1 MTSEIIARELLQI
14 KAIKLSPQKPFTWSS
29 GLKSPIYCDNR
40 TVLSYPV
47 IRTRVIE
54 AFVENARRFS
64 PFDVIAGVATA
75 GIPHAALIAD
85 QLELPQIYVR
95 SEAKKHGLG
104 NQIEGQYETGQ
115 RVLVIEDLLSTGGS
129 SLKAVEALR
138 ATGLEVA
145 GVMAIFSYG
154 FDTCVQAFKAADCKY
169 YTLTDYATLIK
180 YAIES
185 RMITD
190 EEYQIL
196 KTWNHDPAAWSAAH
210 VQ

>member
-1 MTSEIIARELLQI
+1 MMTSEIIARELLQI

-85 QLELPQIYVR
+85 QLELPLIYV
-95 SEAKKHGLG
+95 
-104 NQIEGQYETGQ
+104 
-115 RVLVIEDLLSTGGS
+115 
-129 SLKAVEALR
+129 
-138 ATGLEVA
+138 
-145 GVMAIFSYG
+145 
-154 FDTCVQAFKAADCKY
+154 
-169 YTLTDYATLIK
+169 
-180 YAIES
+180 
-185 RMITD
+185 
-190 EEYQIL
+190 
-196 KTWNHDPAAWSAAH
+196 
-210 VQ
+210 